1 MRLALRASRDSTQQ
15 DRDSVMLKLN
25 SLDIPDGRGFTLL
38 EVMVAVAILA
48 IALVAIL
55 KANVQSLNTLAET
68 RARTT
73 ASLLAASKMAEVEA
87 VGAADW
93 SEFQGDFGED
103 YPSLTWQVETAP
115 TEVEGLMRVTVIVE
129 AEEGVGGS
137 ETRLEELMFVQ

>member
-1 MRLALRASRDSTQQ
+1 MYDLT
-15 DRDSVMLKLN
+15 KLN
-25 SLDIPDGRGFTLL
+25 LNDGRGFTLL

-55 KANVQSLNTLAET
+55 KANVQSLDALVET

-73 ASLLAASKMAEVEA
+73 VSLLAASKMAEIES
-87 VGAADW
+87 VGAAEW
-93 SEFQGDFGED
+93 SEFQGDFGDD
-103 YPSLTWQVETAP
+103 YPSFTWQVETSS

>member
-1 MRLALRASRDSTQQ
+1 MCDLN
-15 DRDSVMLKLN
+15 KLN
-25 SLDIPDGRGFTLL
+25 INDGRGFTLL

-93 SEFQGDFGED
+93 SEFQGDFGESFNQ
-103 YPSLTWQVETAP
+103 YPRPVTDAP
-115 TEVEGLMRVTVIVE
+115 TEVEGLMRVTVIVQ